1 MLELLAPA
9 GSMEALRAAV
19 QSGAN
24 AVYLGA
30 GAFNARQNARNFTP
44 ETLPE
49 AVKYCHVRGASVH
62 LTLNTLASDRE
73 MPKVQELI
81 RMAAEAGVDAFIVQD
96 LGVLQLCREMVPDM
110 PLHASTQMSI
120 HNLDGVLLAQELG
133 CTRAVLARELSA
145 KEIEAICRHSPIEIE
160 VFAHGALCM
169 CYSGQCYMSSVIGSR
184 SGNRGLCAQPC
195 RLPYGYGRFENKYP
209 LSLKDNCLV
218 RHLQELEQMGVTS
231 IKLEGRMKRPDYVE
245 TVTRIYR
252 AAIDTG
258 RVTRDDMRQLDAAF
272 SRQGFTEAY
281 YEGQKGPQMLGVR
294 PAEEARRKSDRP
306 SAAQRGE
313 NPLVPVEFFLEST
326 SEFTQAAVRDSAGRV
341 CKAKGPGGS
350 AVKVRETTVEEV
362 QAWLSRTGGTP
373 YQAAACNVRLE
384 PGLSLPSSVVNGLRR
399 EVLAELTALRG
410 RREIPRIQLPKK
422 PKLYPGSKE
431 KPKLTI
437 QISRR
442 DQLTKKMLAM
452 TPERLYVPL
461 HLIAQEPGFWAEIG
475 QYAPVAAVLPRIVR
489 DLEQAAISAQLDAA
503 RGAGV
508 KLALVGNLGHLALVV
523 QHGFLPCGDFGL
535 NLFNSRAMNTLGQA
549 GLRSVTASF
558 EMSLPQIRDVSKAA
572 PTELL
577 VYGRLPLMVT
587 ENCLIQNKTGTCTCQ
602 SGASLRL
609 VDRVGAE
616 FPIAKDGDRCRSVLL
631 NSKKL
636 YLLDKRRD
644 LNGLGLWG
652 LRMVF
657 TTENPREVDSVLKCW
672 DQPIPFAAGTC
683 TRGLYLRGVE

>member
-30 GAFNARQNARNFTP
+30 GAFNARQNARNFTS

-96 LGVLQLCREMVPDM
+96 LGVLQLCREMVPDI
-110 PLHASTQMSI
+110 PIHASTQMSI
-120 HNLDGVLLAQELG
+120 HNLDGVLRAQELG

-145 KEIEAICRHSPIEIE
+145 KEIENICRHSPIEIE

-209 LSLKDNCLV
+209 LSLKDSCLV
-218 RHLQELEQMGVTS
+218 RHLQELEQMGVAS

-252 AAIDTG
+252 SAIDSG
-258 RVTRDDMRQLDAAF
+258 RVTQDDMRQLDAAF

-281 YEGQKGPQMLGVR
+281 FAGEKGPQMLGVR
-294 PAEEARRKSDRP
+294 PAEDARRKSAP
-306 SAAQRGE
+306 SATAQRGE
-313 NPLVPVEFFLEST
+313 NPLVPVEFFLEAT
-326 SEFTQAAVRDSAGRV
+326 SEATQVAVRDSSGRV
-341 CKAKGPGGS
+341 CKAKGSGGS
-350 AVKVRETTVEEV
+350 AAKVRETSVEEV

-373 YQAAACNVRLE
+373 YFAVSCHVRLE
-384 PGLSLPSSVVNGLRR
+384 PGLSLPSSTVNGLRR

-410 RREIPRIQLPKK
+410 RREIPQIRLPKK
-422 PKLYPGSKE
+422 PKLYSGQKG
-431 KPKLTI
+431 KPKLTV

-442 DQLTKKMLAM
+442 EQLTKKLMAM
-452 TPERLYVPL
+452 SPERLYVPL
-461 HLIAQEPGFWAEIG
+461 HLIAQDPHFWSEIG
-475 QYAPVAAVLPRIVR
+475 GYTALAAVLPRIVR
-489 DLEQAAISAQLDAA
+489 DTEAAAIGAQLDTA

-508 KLALVGNLGHLALVV
+508 RFALVGNLGQLALVV
-523 QHGFLPCGDFGL
+523 ERGFSPCGDFGL
-535 NLFNSRAMNTLGQA
+535 NLFNSRAMNFLGER
-549 GLRSVTASF
+549 GLSSLTASF
-558 EMSLPQIRDVSKAA
+558 EMSLPQIRDVSKLA

-587 ENCLIQNKTGTCTCQ
+587 ENCLIHNKQGTCTCN
-602 SGASLRL
+602 SGVSLRL
-609 VDRVGAE
+609 VDRTGAE

-636 YLLDKRRD
+636 YLLDKHRE
-644 LNGLGLWG
+644 LQGLGLWG

-657 TTENPREVDSVLKCW
+657 TTENPREVDSMLKCW